1 MVAALTII
9 ICLLATFKIWAPSGV
24 DENLPKIN
32 KYLYLAGLLVLIGW
46 GCIYLPPAF
55 SKGYMPDEG
64 WFLKIAVSS
73 FIENGISI
81 GNTIFHKNNLGYGGI
96 WWGVY
101 VFVIWMASLIWPISD
116 LTLIN
121 NASEA
126 DYRISLFDVI
136 DKSEAIFNSIIIMKA
151 LSISL
156 FIIFALRL
164 LNRSLIKPENIF
176 GFLIL
181 LSTPMIY
188 WSGKI
193 ASPELIGVY
202 TLLISILCYID
213 SKKNHWLIVSGFSVG
228 LKLTIA
234 PVCAAFFL
242 YVLYEKRK
250 DVSFREVTFIG
261 FLFFIGLLL
270 ANLYA
275 IINPIKFIDPI
286 VNVST
291 AFSSSPIGR
300 YIYTNPVMFWEGGT
314 YGNLYYWFGSGISFF
329 ALMVISFRV
338 NIRLGLMLL
347 CSFILMLIF
356 ISTQPAHNWYWF
368 PVIGLI
374 SIPFARMANLDGKT
388 RTTIVILTSIFL
400 IINVIESHRWIK
412 KEIFYLNVKE
422 SSASGIS
429 EINACLRDASS
440 ALDVEKFYDMV
451 SIGYA
456 SHINAKLGRVDYID
470 SYLLINTPNYTLNK
484 KSFVAF
490 GERAKQIISVN
501 ELINRSNVNG
511 SKVGECGTVTWI
523 YAK

>member
-9 ICLLATFKIWAPSGV
+9 ICLFATFKVWAPSGIDV
-24 DENLPKIN
+24 ILPKTN
-32 KYLYLAGLLVLIGW
+32 KFLYLAGLVILIGW
-46 GCIYLPPAF
+46 GFIYLPSAF

-73 FIENGISI
+73 FADNGISI
-81 GNTIFHKNNLGYGGI
+81 ENTIFHKNNLGYGGI
-96 WWGVY
+96 WWGLY
-101 VFVIWMASLIWPISD
+101 VFVIWISSLIWPISD
-116 LTLIN
+116 LILIN
-121 NASEA
+121 NASET
-126 DYRISLFDVI
+126 DYRMSLFDVI
-136 DKSEAIFNSIIIMKA
+136 DKSEAILNSITIMKA

-164 LNRSLIKPENIF
+164 LSRSLIKPENIF

-193 ASPELIGVY
+193 ASPELVGVY
-202 TLLISILCYID
+202 TLLISIVCYID
-213 SKKNHWLIVSGFSVG
+213 SKKNHWLIVAGFSVG

-250 DVSFREVTFIG
+250 EISFRTITFIG

-275 IINPIKFIDPI
+275 IINPIKFLDPI

-291 AFSSSPIGR
+291 AFNSSPIAR
-300 YIYTNPVMFWEGGT
+300 YIYTKPVMFWEGGT

-329 ALMVISFRV
+329 ALMVISLRV
-338 NIRLGLMLL
+338 NIRLGLISL

-356 ISTQPAHNWYWF
+356 IRTQPAHNWYWF

-374 SIPFARMANLDGKT
+374 SIPFTHIVNLHGKI
-388 RTTIVILTSIFL
+388 RTIIVILTSIFL
-400 IINVIESHRWIK
+400 IINVTESHRWIK

-429 EINACLRDASS
+429 EINTCLKEASS
-440 ALDVEKFYDMV
+440 ALDVDKFYDMA

-456 SHINAKLGRVDYID
+456 SHINTKFGRSDYID
-470 SYLLINTPNYTLNK
+470 SYLLINTPNYKLNK
-484 KSFVAF
+484 KSFAAF
-490 GERAKQIISVN
+490 GERAKNIISVN
-501 ELINRSNVNG
+501 ALINRSNTNEN
-511 SKVGECGTVTWI
+511 KVGECGPVTWI
-523 YAK
+523 YEK